1 MYQEED
7 EKELADHGFHISDGD
22 DDLGDDILD
31 GELPDDLDMG
41 LDEEDP
47 DRDS

>member
-22 DDLGDDILD
+22 DDLSDDIL
-31 GELPDDLDMG
+31 EDDLDMG

-47 DRDS
+47 DQDS